1 MKQGA
6 SRWRRR
12 AAIAAALLV
21 ALPLLVAL
29 TPIDEAL
36 VGWFVG
42 SQSGVDLVIGKL
54 EWPLFK
60 PLRAEEVEARLP
72 DAEEPFFTA
81 SVASIEFGLFPPR
94 LVEVALER
102 PRLIVTEQEDGG
114 FDVLALRG
122 EGPGEPVAPPPLAVS
137 GGLLELH
144 GKGPFQSRLR
154 EFVADDVAAVLAV
167 DALRVEP
174 SDDGSAAITG
184 TLKLCG
190 LVPLE
195 LAASTQSGRLIGGSV
210 RIDPAAP
217 VDLAALKRS
226 AAPELRRWLEE
237 NALEGR
243 VVGAAQLIDAAG
255 ARVPS
260 VDLEVEQLAL
270 RPVAFPVAL
279 HGFAGRIELRD
290 GDLVVEELRG
300 KVGDASLSLEGRVD
314 DVAGRAAA
322 RVVARL
328 DQATLD
334 EPMRA
339 ALMGDRLGRKFLEAF
354 EPGGRYSCTATIE
367 SSRDM
372 PSPHLVLELLLEQMH
387 GTFRGFVTE
396 DGRRHGFPL
405 KVERVQG
412 LVVASNERSTFLDVT
427 GFAKSGARAE
437 ASGTIVGE
445 TVEGDVEGEAI
456 VIDADLLAAV
466 ESELGPFVPR
476 LVAELGATGTFAALA
491 RYAVDAAGKLTL
503 ALDLTPRA
511 VTLRPRAFPFPSL
524 LDSGVVRVAHDGIVI
539 DGISGRASGG
549 TVRID
554 GRVGVEGDAP
564 AFDVTTRWRGI
575 ECDAAFVAAC
585 VAAGGPRVEE
595 LLARLAPAGRLDV
608 AVRLVRT
615 AAGGPIATEITIE
628 PRGAS
633 LGLEAGVRIE
643 AIEGAFTLARASE
656 EAPFSFD
663 CESAGGLRGAACG
676 GSVAVRG
683 RSGDCLEGEFIATF
697 GAIALEAPLHDAL
710 EWQAPF
716 VARLVDAHE
725 IRGTL
730 RGRATIALRAGA
742 TVVTGLELS
751 PDRRADD
758 PVDAPPSIRAA
769 PPWIPLPIEWNEGVL
784 RIELP
789 DGRITFERLDGALGE
804 GRVTVGGGDFAPEED
819 GFSARLD
826 VEIDALPF
834 SEWLALA
841 LGPTRAA
848 ALASFGPLGRTH
860 AVVHQLTFQLTDG
873 GDTLRRLTAT
883 GAIDARGWTFYTGGA
898 LREISGRLEVVDLV
912 LERNVGTVADVRAE
926 ARLSG
931 VTLRVGDERF
941 SAIEAELLL
950 DQGRLSVPWIAAD
963 FAGGRLLREKNHFT
977 VELSGEMPFDGH
989 LELFSADV
997 SRLLG
1002 DDQPT
1007 MRGLV
1012 GRVDASLGLRG
1023 SARSLFS
1030 DAELIGLEA
1039 EGTVRIQDAK
1049 LWSIPLFDKLYSLAV
1064 LPLVGGGDEGEAEP
1078 PRWTRGAIDFT
1089 LHGIY
1094 MRVAKVELEGEP
1106 LILRGEGTLG
1116 AERLSLRFY
1125 PELRSGFGFV
1135 RDLPLVGWVVD
1146 LLFAL
1151 LERQVGAFIF
1161 QGPYESPEVLWDP
1174 VALPSEELGIQLE
1187 RPRTSGRRTR
1197 TTAERF

>member
-1 MKQGA
+1 MNRGA

-12 AAIAAALLV
+12 AAIAVALLV
-21 ALPLLVAL
+21 VLALLFVATPL
-29 TPIDEAL
+29 DEAL
-36 VGWFVG
+36 VGWVVG
-42 SQSGVDLVIGKL
+42 RAAGIDLVIGRL
-54 EWPLFK
+54 EWPFFK
-60 PLRAEEVEARLP
+60 PLRMEEVEARLP
-72 DAEEPFFTA
+72 GASDPCFTA
-81 SVASIEFGLFPPR
+81 GVATLDVGLFPPR
-94 LVEVALER
+94 LGAVALER
-102 PRLIVTEQEDGG
+102 PRLIATEQEDGS

-122 EGPGEPVAPPPLAVS
+122 EGPGEPVAPPPLVVT
-137 GGLLELH
+137 GGLLELR
-144 GKGPFQSRLR
+144 GQGPFQRRLR
-154 EFVADDVAAVLAV
+154 EFVADDVAAALAV
-167 DALRVEP
+167 DSLRIEP

-190 LVPLE
+190 VVPLE
-195 LAASTQSGRLIGGSV
+195 LSASTQSGRLIGGSV

-217 VDLAALKRS
+217 IDLAALKRS

-260 VDLEVEQLAL
+260 VDVEVEALAL
-270 RPVAFPVAL
+270 KPAAFPVAL
-279 HGFAGRIELRD
+279 HGFSGRIELRD
-290 GDLVVEELRG
+290 GNLVVEKLRG
-300 KVGDASLSLEGRVD
+300 KCGDATLSIEGRVD
-314 DVAGRAAA
+314 DVLGRAAA

-328 DQATLD
+328 DQAVLD

-367 SSRDM
+367 SSREM
-372 PSPHLVLELLLEQMH
+372 AAPHLVLELLLEQMH

-396 DGRRHGFPL
+396 DGKRHGFPL

-412 LVVASNERSTFLDVT
+412 LVVASNERSTFLDIT

-437 ASGTIVGE
+437 ASGTIVGD

-466 ESELGPFVPR
+466 EAELGPFVPR
-476 LVAELGATGTFAALA
+476 LVADLGATGTFAALA
-491 RYAVDAAGKLTL
+491 RYTVDAAGNL
-503 ALDLTPRA
+503 ALAIDLTPRA
-511 VTLRPRAFPFPSL
+511 VTLQPKAFPFPSL
-524 LDSGVVRVAHDGIVI
+524 LDAGVVRVARDGITI
-539 DGISGRASGG
+539 DGLSGRANGG

-564 AFDVTTRWRGI
+564 AFDVTTRWRAI
-575 ECDAAFVAAC
+575 ECDAAFLAAC
-585 VAAGGPRVEE
+585 AAAGGPEVEE
-595 LLARLAPAGRLDV
+595 LLTRLAPSGRLDV
-608 AVRLVRT
+608 SVRLVR
-615 AAGGPIATEITIE
+615 AVAGGPIATEITIE

-633 LGLEAGVRIE
+633 LGLRAGVRIE
-643 AIEGAFTLARASE
+643 AIEGAFTLARAAE
-656 EAPFSFD
+656 GEPFSFD
-663 CESAGGLRGAACG
+663 CETAGGLRGVACG
-676 GSVAVRG
+676 GTVAVRG
-683 RSGDCLEGEFIATF
+683 RSGDCKEGAFVATF
-697 GAIALEAPLHDAL
+697 GSIAIEAALHDAL

-730 RGRATIALRAGA
+730 RGRAVIALRDGVTA
-742 TVVTGLELS
+742 VTGLELS
-751 PDRRADD
+751 PDRRSDD

-769 PPWIPLPIEWNEGVL
+769 PPWIPLPLEWNEGVL
-784 RIELP
+784 RVELP
-789 DGRITFERLDGALGE
+789 EGRITFERLDGSLGE

-834 SEWLALA
+834 SEWLSLA
-841 LGPTRAA
+841 LGPARSA
-848 ALASFGPLGRTH
+848 ALAGFGPLGRTH
-860 AVVHQLTFQLTDG
+860 AVIHELTFQLTDG

-898 LREISGRLEVVDLV
+898 LRELSGRLEVVDLL
-912 LERNVGTVADVRAE
+912 LERNLGTVADVRAE

-941 SAIEAELLL
+941 SAIDAELLL
-950 DQGRLSVPWIAAD
+950 EQGRLSVPWIAAD

-989 LELFSADV
+989 LELFAADV

-1002 DDQPT
+1002 DDKPS
-1007 MRGLV
+1007 MRALV
-1012 GRVDASLGLRG
+1012 GRVDAALGLRG
-1023 SARSLFS
+1023 SARSLFN

-1049 LWSIPLFDKLYSLAV
+1049 LWSIPVFDKLYSLAV

-1094 MRVAKVELEGEP
+1094 MRVARVELEGEP

-1174 VALPSEELGIQLE
+1174 VALPSEDLGIQLE